1 MKNNVAIALI
11 VMGSALVMVPAV
23 SDFLYQLNVV
33 TVLSQAKSDT
43 VTLQGQMGDYY
54 RFACWATGASMIA
67 AATYCSIFRKESSNG
82 VAPAKLSADVR
93 ER

>member
-11 VMGSALVMVPAV
+11 VMGAVLVMVPAV

-33 TVLSQAKSDT
+33 TVLSQSKLES

-67 AATYCSIFRKESSNG
+67 AATYCSVFRKGSADDI
-82 VAPAKLSADVR
+82 APAKFAAG
-93 ER
+93 ERGR

>member
-11 VMGSALVMVPAV
+11 IMGTMLVMAPAV

-33 TVLSQAKSDT
+33 TVLSQAKSES

-54 RFACWATGASMIA
+54 RFACWATGAGMIA
-67 AATYCSIFRKESSNG
+67 AATYCSLFRKEPC
-82 VAPAKLSADVR
+82 VATA
-93 ER
+93 

>member
-11 VMGSALVMVPAV
+11 IVGASLVMVPAI

-33 TVLSQAKSDT
+33 TVLSQAKSES

-67 AATYCSIFRKESSNG
+67 AATYCSLFRKES
-82 VAPAKLSADVR
+82 ADHVIPTQFAAG
-93 ER
+93 ERGR